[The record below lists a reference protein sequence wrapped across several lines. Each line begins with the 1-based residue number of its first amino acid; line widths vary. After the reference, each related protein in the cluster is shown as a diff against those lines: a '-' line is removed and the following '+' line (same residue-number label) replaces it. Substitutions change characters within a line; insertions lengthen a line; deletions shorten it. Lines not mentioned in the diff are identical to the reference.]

1 MSTLP
6 EKSLKFLENSKQ
18 LASFP
23 IFVTYVSCLLL
34 IPLWKRLLPPLEL
47 KSTMI
52 VYNIIC
58 VLLSVVASALLVLGA
73 LTGDGMYSFKENSYV
88 SHGLCV
94 YTISKN
100 VELLDTMF
108 MILRQRWRQ
117 ISFLHVFHHSTIL
130 ILGNYAWVY
139 TPFPPVAVVIGLN
152 SIVHIFL
159 YAYYAHAALGLGG
172 GNSSVWKKR
181 LTQFQIAQFLFD
193 LIFSTPGYLYHGFC
207 IYSIIYGLSMLLLFS
222 NFYYHAYMKRREV
235 KKVE

>member
-1 MSTLP
+1 M
-6 EKSLKFLENSKQ
+6 
-18 LASFP
+18 
-23 IFVTYVSCLLL
+23 
-34 IPLWKRLLPPLEL
+34 
-47 KSTMI
+47 
-52 VYNIIC
+52 
-58 VLLSVVASALLVLGA
+58 
-73 LTGDGMYSFKENSYV
+73 
-88 SHGLCV
+88 

-159 YAYYAHAALGLGG
+159 YTYYAQAALGYAQ
-172 GNSSVWKKR
+172 STVWKKR

-193 LIFSTPGYLYHGFC
+193 LIFLINGYLYFNFS
-207 IYSIIYGLSMLLLFS
+207 IYYSLYAFLMLLLFS
-222 NFYYHAYMKRREV
+222 NFYYRAYIRTRDDKV
-235 KKVE
+235 KGE